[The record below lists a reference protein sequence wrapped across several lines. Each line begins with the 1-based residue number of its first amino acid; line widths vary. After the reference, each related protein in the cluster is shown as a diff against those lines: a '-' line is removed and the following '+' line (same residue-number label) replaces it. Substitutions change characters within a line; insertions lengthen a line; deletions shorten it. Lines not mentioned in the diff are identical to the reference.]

1 MSLFHEKSGRFSA
14 EKTVA
19 FMAAVLP
26 VLWLCADAALD
37 RLGARPVNAAI
48 HFTGLF
54 AVRFLLLSLAVT
66 PARRLFD
73 WPKLVLA
80 RRCLG
85 VAAFSYA
92 ALHLGLYV
100 LDQGGNL
107 YVVGREIVLRVYL
120 AIGAVGLLL
129 LLALAVTSCDSVI
142 RRMGGKRWL
151 ALHQLVYLIA
161 PLAILHFLIQSKL
174 DVTEAVLM
182 GGLLMLLAFYRLAHR
197 FFPPLD
203 PARALVA
210 GLAAGACTALLEVG
224 WYAGTTGI
232 DPRLVWEANFTPS
245 LGISPAWWVTGTG
258 LAVAAAAAVWQRVK
272 PSRKARGPGNSAR
285 KGAEGKATL
294 DKPAQQKSAK
304 DKARLGVG
312 AT

>member
-1 MSLFHEKSGRFSA
+1 MNLFHEKSGRFSP

-19 FMAAVLP
+19 FIAVLLP

-54 AVRFLLLSLAVT
+54 AVRFLLLSLAAT

-85 VAAFSYA
+85 VAAFCYA

-107 YVVGREIVLRVYL
+107 IVVGREIALRFYL
-120 AIGAVGLLL
+120 AIGAVGVVLLL
-129 LLALAVTSCDSVI
+129 VLAATSFDSVI
-142 RRMGGKRWL
+142 RRMGGRRWL
-151 ALHQLVYLIA
+151 ALHRLVYLIA

-174 DVTEAVLM
+174 DATEAVLM
-182 GGLLMLLAFYRLAHR
+182 GGLLILLTLYRLVNR
-197 FFPPLD
+197 FWPPLS
-203 PARALVA
+203 PLRA
-210 GLAAGACTALLEVG
+210 LAAGLLAGGLTAGLEVA

-232 DPRLVWEANFTPS
+232 NPRLVWDANFAPA
-245 LGISPAWWVTGTG
+245 LGISPALWVGGTG
-258 LAVAAAAAVWQRVK
+258 IAVAAASAVWLRVK
-272 PSRKARGPGNSAR
+272 PSRKAPPQ
-285 KGAEGKATL
+285 GKAPTKGDL
-294 DKPAQQKSAK
+294 RVSLP
-304 DKARLGVG
+304 
-312 AT
+312 

>member
-151 ALHQLVYLIA
+151 ALHQLVYLI
-161 PLAILHFLIQSKL
+161 QSKL

>member
-1 MSLFHEKSGRFSA
+1 MNLFREKNGRFSP

-19 FMAAVLP
+19 FVAAVIP

-107 YVVGREIVLRVYL
+107 VVVGREIALRFYL
-120 AIGAVGLLL
+120 AIGAVGLVL
-129 LLALAVTSCDSVI
+129 LLALAATSFDSVI

-151 ALHQLVYLIA
+151 ALHRLVYLIA
-161 PLAILHFLIQSKL
+161 PIAILHFLIQAKL

-182 GGLLMLLAFYRLAHR
+182 GGLLFLLALYRLANR
-197 FFPPLD
+197 FWPPLS
-203 PARALVA
+203 PSRALVA
-210 GLAAGACTALLEVG
+210 ALLASGLTAGLEVG
-224 WYAGTTGI
+224 WYAVATGI

-245 LGISPAWWVTGTG
+245 LGISPALWVGGTG
-258 LAVAAAAAVWQRVK
+258 LLVAALSAVWPRLKPRGKAPVQRA
-272 PSRKARGPGNSAR
+272 RKA
-285 KGAEGKATL
+285 E
-294 DKPAQQKSAK
+294 
-304 DKARLGVG
+304 LGVSLP
-312 AT
+312 

>member
-1 MSLFHEKSGRFSA
+1 MNLFREKNGRFSP

-19 FMAAVLP
+19 FVAAVIP

-85 VAAFSYA
+85 VAAFCYA

-107 YVVGREIVLRVYL
+107 VVVGREIALRFYL
-120 AIGAVGLLL
+120 AIGAVGLVL
-129 LLALAVTSCDSVI
+129 LLALAATSFDSVI

-151 ALHQLVYLIA
+151 VLHRLVYLIA
-161 PLAILHFLIQSKL
+161 PIAILHFLIQSKL

-182 GGLLMLLAFYRLAHR
+182 GGLLILLALYRLANR
-197 FFPPLD
+197 FWPPLS
-203 PARALVA
+203 PIRALVA
-210 GLAAGACTALLEVG
+210 ALLACGLTAGLEVG
-224 WYAGTTGI
+224 WYAAATGI
-232 DPRLVWEANFTPS
+232 DPLLVWEANFTPA
-245 LGISPAWWVTGTG
+245 LGISPALWVGGTG
-258 LAVAAAAAVWQRVK
+258 LLVALLAALWPRL
-272 PSRKARGPGNSAR
+272 RPGGRAPVQKAR
-285 KGAEGKATL
+285 KGE
-294 DKPAQQKSAK
+294 
-304 DKARLGVG
+304 LGVSLP
-312 AT
+312 

>member
-1 MSLFHEKSGRFSA
+1 MNLFREKNGRFSP

-19 FMAAVLP
+19 FVAAVIP

-85 VAAFSYA
+85 VAAFCYA

-107 YVVGREIVLRVYL
+107 VVVGREIALRFYL
-120 AIGAVGLLL
+120 AIGALGLVL
-129 LLALAVTSCDSVI
+129 LLALAATSFDSVI

-151 ALHQLVYLIA
+151 ALHRLVYLIA
-161 PLAILHFLIQSKL
+161 PIAILHFLIQSKL

-182 GGLLMLLAFYRLAHR
+182 GGLLILLALYRLANR
-197 FFPPLD
+197 FWPPLS
-203 PARALVA
+203 PIRALVA
-210 GLAAGACTALLEVG
+210 ALLACGLTAGLEVG
-224 WYAGTTGI
+224 WYAAATGI
-232 DPRLVWEANFTPS
+232 DPLLVWEANFTPS
-245 LGISPAWWVTGTG
+245 LGISPALWVGGTG
-258 LAVAAAAAVWQRVK
+258 LLVALLAALW
-272 PSRKARGPGNSAR
+272 SRLRPRGRAPVQKAR
-285 KGAEGKATL
+285 KGE
-294 DKPAQQKSAK
+294 
-304 DKARLGVG
+304 LG
-312 AT
+312 ASLP

>member
-1 MSLFHEKSGRFSA
+1 MNLFHEKSGNFSP
-14 EKTVA
+14 EKTIAFVA
-19 FMAAVLP
+19 AMIP
-26 VLWLCADAALD
+26 VIWLCVDAALD

-85 VAAFSYA
+85 VAAFCYA

-107 YVVGREIVLRVYL
+107 IVVGREIALRFYL
-120 AIGAVGLLL
+120 AIGAVGVVL
-129 LLALAVTSCDSVI
+129 LLALAATSFDSVI
-142 RRMGGKRWL
+142 RRMGGRRWL
-151 ALHQLVYLIA
+151 ALHRLVYLIA

-174 DVTEAVLM
+174 DATQAVLM
-182 GGLLMLLAFYRLAHR
+182 GGLLILLVLYRLAHR
-197 FFPPLD
+197 FWPPLS
-203 PARALVA
+203 PLRALLA
-210 GLAAGACTALLEVG
+210 GLAACALTAGLEVG

-232 DPRLVWEANFTPS
+232 NPRLVWEANFTPS
-245 LGISPAWWVTGTG
+245 LGISPALWVGATGI
-258 LAVAAAAAVWQRVK
+258 AVALASALWLRLK
-272 PSRKARGPGNSAR
+272 PSRKAPPEGR
-285 KGAEGKATL
+285 KG
-294 DKPAQQKSAK
+294 KPAL
-304 DKARLGVG
+304 RVRHP
-312 AT
+312 

>member
-19 FMAAVLP
+19 FVASVLP

-66 PARRLFD
+66 PVRRLFD

-85 VAAFSYA
+85 VAAFGYA

-129 LLALAVTSCDSVI
+129 LLVLAATSFDSVI

-182 GGLLMLLAFYRLAHR
+182 GGLLMLLAFYRLVHR
-197 FFPPLD
+197 FFPPLQ
-203 PARALVA
+203 PARAFVA
-210 GLAAGACTALLEVG
+210 GLTAGACTALLEVG
-224 WYAGTTGI
+224 WYSGTTGI
-232 DPRLVWEANFTPS
+232 DPRLVWEANFTPA

-258 LAVAAAAAVWQRVK
+258 LAVAAAAALWQRIK
-272 PSRKARGPGNSAR
+272 PPRTSRDKGNDARKAG
-285 KGAEGKATL
+285 KGKT
-294 DKPAQQKSAK
+294 AQQQPAREAPAT
-304 DKARLGVG
+304 DKTSLGVG
-312 AT
+312 AN